1 MKLHWK
7 LLLPVFT
14 GSLLLIS
21 CLILFW
27 YPSGLTSHD
36 RWSLMGMVFMGTI
49 LILAITGVT
58 IESLFLKPLRSLVR
72 KSSPHTVRLSE
83 DEIKAL
89 TEVIIHLTNTLHE
102 TQGDLGQE
110 KSRRKQL
117 EHALKELEER
127 YAIELERSQR
137 ADSSKVREAL

>member
-1 MKLHWK
+1 
-7 LLLPVFT
+7 
-14 GSLLLIS
+14 
-21 CLILFW
+21 
-27 YPSGLTSHD
+27 
-36 RWSLMGMVFMGTI
+36 MGTI